1 MRLFRKLIKLIL
13 KLASPYRHAR
23 FCGVKMG
30 KGCFIATRYMPTE
43 AYLIDIGDNVA
54 ITGGVKIFTHGGARI
69 ARSVGYP
76 NFDVFGKVTIGDWSY
91 IGSNALIMPGV
102 SIGKHVLVA
111 AGSVVTHSV
120 PDNVCVAGN
129 PAKIIC
135 TTDEFVR
142 KNLKH
147 NYDTKPL
154 SFDEKKSMILSH
166 PEKLIRKSFLKV

>member
-1 MRLFRKLIKLIL
+1 
-13 KLASPYRHAR
+13 
-23 FCGVKMG
+23 
-30 KGCFIATRYMPTE
+30 
-43 AYLIDIGDNVA
+43 
-54 ITGGVKIFTHGGARI
+54 
-69 ARSVGYP
+69 
-76 NFDVFGKVTIGDWSY
+76 
-91 IGSNALIMPGV
+91 MPGV
-102 SIGKHVLVA
+102 SIGKRVLVA